1 MNFSIAPIREVAELL
16 LILLLFSLI
25 LPVGAANLSGDL
37 YLPAEDSAPGFKITL
52 PPFSGIPS
60 RQPDLQVAAGT
71 SPETLVPVTTR
82 TRVAS
87 QTDIASMP
95 FSFIPN
101 TGQIA
106 DRNISFTVR
115 GSGSTLYFTRSEVIL
130 DNVKNP
136 GVNGPPGFIR
146 QSFPGANRDPVISG
160 VNELPGKV
168 NYFIGRDPSGWQSNI
183 PTYGAVIYRDLY
195 PGIDL
200 LYYGNEGHLKR
211 EFRIVTGADPGSIAF
226 RYNGISGISVDGDG
240 SLNITTVHGAF
251 RESPPVSYQDI
262 GGQRVNVSVRYAVT
276 SPESARLVTG
286 LYNPA
291 YPLIIDPKLDYST
304 FYGGTSNDGGLRTSL
319 RGEIEQR
326 DSVTVDTNG
335 NAYVTGYTQSHDFR
349 VTSGVY
355 QTTAGGLGNAT
366 DQDAFVLKLNPA
378 GSSPVWATYL
388 GGLGDDAGD
397 AIAVD
402 ASGNVVVTGFT
413 ESTNF
418 PTTAGA
424 FNTGPPVSFD
434 AFVTK
439 LNSDG
444 SALIFSTYFGGND
457 VDQAMGVAMDSAM
470 NVYITGGTASDNF
483 PTTPGVVNTT
493 NIAGGG
499 TNTIFVAK
507 LKPDGSA
514 PIYSTYYGG
523 GSEADGHSI
532 AIDSDG
538 NAYVIGHTS
547 ATNFPTSTGAFQ
559 TARTG
564 GEEAVIV
571 KLNPTATGVIFS
583 TYFGGSSNEFGN
595 FIAVNDTTRNIT
607 FTGQTAS
614 TNLPITSGAA
624 NTTKIGGTDAF
635 VAEMNPAGS
644 ALIYSTY
651 YGGTGDDFGVGLAL
665 DPSGDAYVAGYTA
678 SSNFRVTSDAF
689 QKTYGGG
696 AFDPFLLRLNPSG
709 SSPVYSTY
717 FGGSAE
723 DDAFG
728 IALDLSGNAYVV
740 GSTFSNNF
748 PNTTGAANRSF
759 IGSSGN
765 SDAFIFKF
773 FMNPPISNFTANTTF
788 GYEPQGIQFND
799 TSTSFGITKWNW
811 SFGDNT
817 PWFNTTDSTVRNATH
832 TYNSVGSF
840 TVNLTITN
848 ATTSDTK
855 SQANYINVS
864 APLPIPA
871 FTTNSTF
878 GYVAQDI
885 WFNDTT
891 LTTNVLSW
899 NWSFGD
905 NTWFN
910 TTDITTRN
918 ATHIYSLANSY
929 TVNLNITNSSGLSY
943 PLTNTNTTSIANFIN
958 ISAPL
963 PIPAFTTNST
973 FGYVAQDIWFNDTTL
988 TTNVQSWNWSFG
1000 DNTWF
1005 NTTDITT
1012 RNATHIYSLANSYT
1026 VSLNITNSSGLSY
1039 PLTNTNTTSIANF
1052 INISTPLPIPSF
1064 TSNTTSGFVP
1074 LGVQF
1079 NDTTQSTNIQS
1090 WNWSFGDTFWFNT
1103 TSATARNA
1111 THAYSLTGSYTV
1123 NLSITNSSGLST
1135 PSSNT
1140 NMTSRLNYISV
1151 VTPLPI
1157 PLFTGSPVNGIS
1169 PLLVQFTDASTSPGI
1184 TAWNWS
1190 FGDGNWFNTT
1200 NIAQQNA
1207 SNTYQFGGSFTVN
1220 LSLTNSSGTNTT
1232 SRSSYITVNDLPN
1245 GIDFSGSP
1253 RSGNVPLFVQF
1264 TDLSITPGI
1273 SAWNWSFGDGKWFN
1287 TTSAA
1292 QRDAN
1297 NTYINAGSY
1306 RVNLSVTNTSGTNT
1320 TSKFGYIT
1328 ANLPPTLTQT
1338 STSSGGG
1345 SSSGSTGP
1353 VVVPGLVQQV
1363 QPAAT
1368 GAPPVSQEP
1377 PPDVPSPVNPPSYH
1391 IITTQIGILPEGLQS
1406 QPPSNGIQSF
1416 LLDRISAQNAG
1427 YVVDV
1432 VGNRVTASRPQS
1444 VLVINGANIQ
1454 ETPSGLITGSVQSV
1468 IVVVQPDPAPVDI
1481 GQVAV
1486 VAQASLVTLPENVD
1500 ISVTVTDL
1508 VPDQTITAFEL
1519 AAVQDGKTLTSVG
1532 YTVTFRKD
1540 GILATGPGIVRMTAP
1555 PRWVELNGGISA
1567 VRIARIG
1574 DNQQTEILTTSNTGI
1589 DADGNLI
1596 FEAPTPHGLSIFGL
1610 ITVKCTSASFC
1621 GKGSQSNGLVS
1632 NETGITLPKSPEI
1645 NSGIIPV
1652 ISVIVILTAIVAVLM
1667 KRRRKYDPLLMS

>member
-1 MNFSIAPIREVAELL
+1 M
-16 LILLLFSLI
+16 
-25 LPVGAANLSGDL
+25 
-37 YLPAEDSAPGFKITL
+37 
-52 PPFSGIPS
+52 
-60 RQPDLQVAAGT
+60 
-71 SPETLVPVTTR
+71 
-82 TRVAS
+82 
-87 QTDIASMP
+87 
-95 FSFIPN
+95 
-101 TGQIA
+101 
-106 DRNISFTVR
+106 
-115 GSGSTLYFTRSEVIL
+115 
-130 DNVKNP
+130 
-136 GVNGPPGFIR
+136 
-146 QSFPGANRDPVISG
+146 
-160 VNELPGKV
+160 
-168 NYFIGRDPSGWQSNI
+168 
-183 PTYGAVIYRDLY
+183 
-195 PGIDL
+195 
-200 LYYGNEGHLKR
+200 
-211 EFRIVTGADPGSIAF
+211 
-226 RYNGISGISVDGDG
+226 DGDG

-251 RESPPVSYQDI
+251 RESPPISYQDL

-276 SPESARLVTG
+276 SPDSARLVTG

-326 DSVTVDTNG
+326 DSVTVDANG

-397 AIAVD
+397 AIAID
-402 ASGNVVVTGFT
+402 AGGNVVVTGFT

-444 SALIFSTYFGGND
+444 SALIFSTYYGGND
-457 VDQAMGVAMDSAM
+457 VDQAMGIAMDSAM
-470 NVYITGGTASDNF
+470 NVYITGGTASDDF

-493 NIAGGG
+493 NKAGGG
-499 TNTIFVAK
+499 TNTIFIAK

-523 GSEADGHSI
+523 TSEADGHSI

-547 ATNFPTSTGAFQ
+547 DNFFPTTTGSFQ
-559 TARTG
+559 PARTG

-624 NTTKIGGTDAF
+624 NTTKVGGTDAF
-635 VAEMNPAGS
+635 IAEMNPAGS

-728 IALDLSGNAYVV
+728 IALDPSGNAYVV

-759 IGSSGN
+759 IGSAGN

-788 GYEPQGIQFND
+788 GYKPQGIQFND
-799 TSTSFGITKWNW
+799 TSTSFGITEWNW

-817 PWFNTTDSTVRNATH
+817 PWFNTTDSAVRNATH

-855 SQANYINVS
+855 SRTNYINVS

-871 FTTNSTF
+871 FTSNSTF

-891 LTTNVLSW
+891 LTTNVQSW

-905 NTWFN
+905 STWFN

-918 ATHIYSLANSY
+918 TTHIYSLANSY
-929 TVNLNITNSSGLSY
+929 TVSLNITNSSGLSY

-1000 DNTWF
+1000 DSTWF

-1039 PLTNTNTTSIANF
+1039 PLTNANTTSIANF
-1052 INISTPLPIPSF
+1052 INISAPLPIPSF

-1079 NDTTQSTNIQS
+1079 NDTTLSTNIQS

-1103 TSATARNA
+1103 TSATVRNA
-1111 THAYSLTGSYTV
+1111 THTYSLTGSYTV

-1140 NMTSRLNYISV
+1140 NTTSRLNYISV
-1151 VTPLPI
+1151 LAPPVPDFTGSPRSGNATLAVQFDDTSLSPGITSWNWSFGDNAAWFNTTNSSVRNVSHSYSAEGTYTVNLSLTNTTGTNTTSRQGYIVVYPPLPI
-1157 PLFTGSPVNGIS
+1157 PAFTGTPASGSIPLDVQFNDTSLSPGITIWNWSFGDNTPWFNTTDSTTRNTTHTYSSTGTFTVNLMVTNTTGVNTTSRSGYISTLPPPPNPLFTGSPVTGTT
-1169 PLLVQFTDASTSPGI
+1169 PLFVQFNDSSTSPGI

-1200 NIAQQNA
+1200 NIAQKNA
-1207 SNTYQFGGSFTVN
+1207 TNTYLFGGSFTVN

-1253 RSGNVPLFVQF
+1253 RSGTAPLFVQF

-1273 SAWNWSFGDGKWFN
+1273 SSWNWSFGDGNWFN
-1287 TTSAA
+1287 TTITAE
-1292 QRDAN
+1292 RNAN

-1306 RVNLSVTNTSGTNT
+1306 RVNLYVTNVSGTNT

-1328 ANLPPTLTQT
+1328 ASLPSTSTPTP
-1338 STSSGGG
+1338 TSSGGG
-1345 SSSGSTGP
+1345 SSSGSTAP
-1353 VVVPGLVQQV
+1353 VIVPGLVRQV

-1368 GAPPVSQEP
+1368 GASQVSQGP
-1377 PPDVPSPVNPPSYH
+1377 PPEVPPPVNPPVYH
-1391 IITTQIGILPEGLQS
+1391 LSTTQIGILPVGLQS
-1406 QPPSNGIQSF
+1406 QHLSNGVQSF
-1416 LLDRISAQNAG
+1416 QLDRILAQKAG
-1427 YVVDV
+1427 YVVDIS
-1432 VGNRVTASRPQS
+1432 GNSVTASRSQN
-1444 VLVINGANIQ
+1444 VLVIDAANIQ
-1454 ETPSGLITGSVQSV
+1454 ETTSGFITGSVQS
-1468 IVVVQPDPAPVDI
+1468 ITFVVQPEPAQLNI

-1486 VAQASLVTLPENVD
+1486 TAQASLASLPETAD
-1500 ISVTVTDL
+1500 ISITVADL
-1508 VPDQTITAFEL
+1508 VPDQTFTEFDL
-1519 AAVQDGKTLTSVG
+1519 AAGREGESITSVG
-1532 YTVTFRKD
+1532 YTATFRKD

-1555 PRWVELNGGISA
+1555 PGWVKLNGGISA
-1567 VRIARIG
+1567 VHIARIG

-1621 GKGSQSNGLVS
+1621 GKGSQTNGLVS

-1645 NSGIIPV
+1645 NPGIIPV